1 MNDQNNERVNKK
13 MSSRQ
18 LLRHILKR
26 MGQQTPE
33 EQFLDFQRR
42 YYANRMKKRDRGSSF
57 EIK

>member
-1 MNDQNNERVNKK
+1 MNDQNGERMNKK

-33 EQFLDFQRR
+33 EQVLDFQRR
-42 YYANRMKKRDRGSSF
+42 FYANWMKKQRRSHRP
-57 EIK
+57 